1 LFKLNE
7 SSILGEGESNTVAAL
22 MKTGNLDSE
31 KLLNKIAFTEFEDL
45 SQSGIQELYQYY
57 KYQIVRERCQNLP
70 KVPMQ
75 LLENVKPESHHRLW
89 SPKKIQGI
97 LDVVADFGTK
107 SPKSEKKR
115 FDL

>member
-45 SQSGIQELYQYY
+45 SQSGIQELHQNDNIGNAVRIYQ
-57 KYQIVRERCQNLP
+57 KYQCSCWR
-70 KVPMQ
+70 M
-75 LLENVKPESHHRLW
+75 
-89 SPKKIQGI
+89 
-97 LDVVADFGTK
+97 
-107 SPKSEKKR
+107 
-115 FDL
+115 